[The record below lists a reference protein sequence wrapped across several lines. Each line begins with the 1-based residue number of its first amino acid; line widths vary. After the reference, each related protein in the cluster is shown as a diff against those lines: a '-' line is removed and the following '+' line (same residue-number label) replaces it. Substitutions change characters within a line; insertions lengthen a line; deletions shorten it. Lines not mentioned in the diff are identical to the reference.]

1 MNPSASDWIPKYLS
15 ILSEKPFET
24 NFPEWDAFYAMLREI
39 GFIYGVSL
47 DAVPKDSISN
57 LNLTREEFTKVNL
70 FHALIFTYIKETND
84 QDFNKGIDRI
94 IEFYELLDKAK
105 TGFLSKISLSSSSSQ
120 KLEKMLAARLHE
132 TNTFLNRGVT
142 GILTFALLYI
152 DILAFK
158 HSLLDPKNTKKYADE
173 IEKTVITCCYFALS
187 SKKKKNKYD
196 RLLIELFESSAHY
209 LGSHTSASGLKLEK
223 MTHLWKSDAVE
234 KRYFLDICTITVW
247 DDHKMDSDEH
257 QFLKQFTE
265 LLKFSETELEDSL
278 QSLAKFNSEH
288 TSTIKL
294 FEYANPVKLFYQQS
308 TATVKLLILRNK
320 KRLQKELEESGELL
334 VLLTEST
341 VRELRD
347 DEKTKVKHQLL
358 DICKTIPSLAVFLLP
373 GGTVLLPILI
383 KFIPK
388 LLPSS
393 FQENRI
399 DKKR

>member
-15 ILSEKPFET
+15 ILDDEPFEV
-24 NFPEWDAFYAMLREI
+24 NFPEEPHFYDILKDI

-70 FHALIFTYIKETND
+70 FHALLHTYITETNNTD
-84 QDFNKGIDRI
+84 YEQAVEKIIDY
-94 IEFYELLDKAK
+94 YEVLDKAK
-105 TGFLSKISLSSSSSQ
+105 TGFLSKITLSPSMTQ

-132 TNTFLNRGVT
+132 TNTFFNKGVS

-152 DILAFK
+152 DVLTFR
-158 HSLLDPKNTKKYADE
+158 HFLQSPKVTKKHADE

-196 RLLIELFESSAHY
+196 RLLIDLFESSAHY
-209 LGSHTSASGLKLEK
+209 LGSKTSASGLKLEK
-223 MTHLWKSDAVE
+223 LARLKKASFAE
-234 KRYFLDICTITVW
+234 KKYLLDICTITVW
-247 DDHKMDSDEH
+247 DDHTMDEDEF
-257 QFLKQFTE
+257 QFLQQFVS
-265 LLKFSETELEDSL
+265 LLDFAESELEESL
-278 QSLAKFNSEH
+278 EKLATFTSEH
-288 TSTIKL
+288 TTTIKL
-294 FEYANPVKLFYQQS
+294 FEYANPVKLFYKQS

-341 VRELRD
+341 VRELSD
-347 DEKTKVKHQLL
+347 DEKTKVKQQIL
-358 DICKTIPSLAVFLLP
+358 DICKTIPSLTVFLLP

-393 FQENRI
+393 FRENRI
-399 DKKR
+399 DKK